1 MTAGTVVAVTRKRHG
16 LGNRLR
22 VTLGSRS
29 LARWAQRDFAYVWPT
44 GDTFG
49 ATFDELWQFG
59 EKRISTLRSR
69 LLSARHPYRSHD
81 LTWLAAG
88 RDDRVWQVR
97 TAHALHLP
105 PGATAWGEELQSL
118 TPVPS
123 IAGRV
128 ESFYSQHLEGGPY
141 VGVMV
146 RAHAVSNT
154 ETLRHSPVSW
164 YIERMKQVSDEH
176 PGIRFFLSA
185 DTAEAQEQVFDAVP
199 GTVALSD
206 KGGYNT
212 KAALI
217 SSVVDLY
224 LLASSTHLLAP
235 HYSSFPEIAQQLA
248 GPTLRLETS
257 MTDASTRFGVDDHP
271 VVVSDPLRPS
281 VRVPV

>member
-1 MTAGTVVAVTRKRHG
+1 MSGGTVIAVTRKRHG

-22 VTLGSRS
+22 VTLGARS
-29 LARWAQRDFAYVWPT
+29 LARSTDRGFAYVWPT
-44 GDTFG
+44 GEHFG
-49 ATFDELWQFG
+49 ARFDELWQFG

-69 LLSARHPYRSHD
+69 VLAVRHPYRRHD
-81 LTWLAAG
+81 LDWLDDA
-88 RDDRVWQVR
+88 RDDRIWQIR

-105 PGATAWGEELQSL
+105 PGAVSWGEELQAL
-118 TPVPS
+118 APVPE

-128 ESFYSQHLEGGPY
+128 ESFFTRHFEGAPY

-146 RAHAVSNT
+146 RAHAVSNV
-154 ETLRHSPVSW
+154 ETLKHSPVSW
-164 YIERMKQVSDEH
+164 YIERMRQVAAEH

-185 DTAEAQEQVFDAVP
+185 DTEQAQQAVIDAVP
-199 GTVALSD
+199 GTVALND

-212 KAALI
+212 KAALV

-248 GPTLRLETS
+248 GPSLRLETS
-257 MTDASTRFGVDDHP
+257 MTDAATRFGPDDRP
-271 VVVSDPLRPS
+271 VVVTDPLRPS
-281 VRVPV
+281 AR